1 MFNLKSYSDELF
13 RVDEVLN
20 QKYSE
25 IFQFDEKFFYK
36 NNGFNDFFIMQT
48 FDMKYLVK
56 EPMKINFLRGTK
68 TNLLKALKDLYEN
81 AFIYEWYEYGGE
93 PYHFKVILEVK
104 GVTKKELENFNE
116 VINEYKN
123 VRSFCDKIE
132 IILKLGATKKQ
143 LLKIISGE
151 VIEVLP
157 KIHTKREIKNTKFL
171 KSRVYA
177 VETIRSEI
185 K

>member
-48 FDMKYLVK
+48 FDMKYQTK
-56 EPMKINFLRGTK
+56 EPMRINFLRGTK

-81 AFIYEWYEYGGE
+81 AFVYEWYEYGGE
-93 PYHFKVILEVK
+93 PYHFKVILEIK
-104 GVTKKELENFNE
+104 GINKKELENFNE
-116 VINEYKN
+116 VISEYKN

-132 IILKLGATKKQ
+132 IIFKLSSTKKQ
-143 LLKIISGE
+143 LLKIVSGE
-151 VIEVLP
+151 IIEVLP
-157 KIHTKREIKNTKFL
+157 KFYTKREIKNTKIL
-171 KSRVYA
+171 KNAILTIES
-177 VETIRSEI
+177 IRSKE